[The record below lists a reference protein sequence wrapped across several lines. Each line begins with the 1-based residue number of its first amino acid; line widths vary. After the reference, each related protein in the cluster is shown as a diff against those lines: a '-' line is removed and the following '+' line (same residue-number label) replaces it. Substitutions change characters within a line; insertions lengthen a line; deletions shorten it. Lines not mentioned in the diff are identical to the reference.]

1 MIAFIRGE
9 LADVSQDAAVVD
21 AGGVGYQILMPAR
34 HLSQLPP
41 VGEEVMIHTH
51 MQVKEDDQQL
61 FGFLSKED
69 LIIFKKVIG
78 VSGIGPK
85 GALSLMSQ
93 MTASELHLAVVS
105 GDARAISAAPG
116 IGKKTAEK
124 IVLELRDKL
133 DDEDLIA
140 AAGFVT
146 DATADAAES
155 SEASEAVQALVAL
168 GYGRSD
174 ALHAVRRTQDGQELS
189 AEDLIRQA
197 LTFLI

>member
-1 MIAFIRGE
+1 M
-9 LADVSQDAAVVD
+9 
-21 AGGVGYQILMPAR
+21 
-34 HLSQLPP
+34 
-41 VGEEVMIHTH
+41 
-51 MQVKEDDQQL
+51 
-61 FGFLSKED
+61 
-69 LIIFKKVIG
+69 
-78 VSGIGPK
+78 
-85 GALSLMSQ
+85 
-93 MTASELHLAVVS
+93 
-105 GDARAISAAPG
+105 
-116 IGKKTAEK
+116 
-124 IVLELRDKL
+124 RDKL

-174 ALHAVRRTQDGQELS
+174 ALHAVRRAQDGQELS